1 MSERRRDLVVWVRS
15 DLPAKYDERKAI
27 VTAALEN
34 GYFNIVTEEKDES
47 LRKLGIFN
55 TIIRKGNDF
64 IEDDEVIGKLLE
76 IRSPRDLKEA
86 SKLKDRV
93 KYLVISAK
101 DWKVIPLENLIA
113 EFQTSGTGILAC
125 TSTPDEAKLFTETLE
140 VGVTGLVI
148 EPSSALELRDFRTIT
163 AKEALMVELTV
174 APVSRI
180 APLPSGD
187 RVCVDTCSLLRV
199 GEGMLVGSQ
208 SSCLFLVQS
217 ESMESEYVAAR
228 PFRVNAG
235 AVHAY
240 VLAADGKTKY
250 LSEVSSGDELL
261 AVDMKGNCRGV
272 VVGRSKIERRP
283 LLLIEVDLEGS
294 KYTTI
299 LQNAETIRLCTPEAS
314 VSVSGLKI
322 GDRVLVR
329 VEKGGR
335 HFGHPISETIM
346 ER

>member
-1 MSERRRDLVVWVRS
+1 MSEKRKDFIVWVRS
-15 DLPAKYDERKAI
+15 DLLANYEDRKKI
-27 VTAALEN
+27 VISALEN
-34 GYFNIVTEEKDES
+34 GYFNIVTLEKDEP

-55 TIIRKGNDF
+55 AIIQRGNDF
-64 IEDDEVIGKLLE
+64 IEDGEVIGRLIE
-76 IRSPRDLKEA
+76 IHNRNDMKEA
-86 SKLKDRV
+86 SKLKNKV

-113 EFQTSGTGILAC
+113 EFQRSDTEILAS
-125 TSTPDEAKLFTETLE
+125 TSTPQEAKLFAETLE
-140 VGVTGLVI
+140 VGVSGIVI
-148 EPSSALELRDFRTIT
+148 GPSSPQILKEFRSLTSKESETI
-163 AKEALMVELTV
+163 ELTP

-180 APLPSGD
+180 APLPLGD
-187 RVCVDTCSLLRV
+187 RVCVDTCSLLRLE
-199 GEGMLVGSQ
+199 EGMLIGSQ

-217 ESMESEYVAAR
+217 ESIESEYVASR

-240 VLAADGKTKY
+240 VLDAEGKTKY
-250 LSEVSSGDELL
+250 LSEIKGGDELL
-261 AVDMKGNCRGV
+261 AVDTKGSCRRV

-283 LLLIEVDLEGS
+283 LLLIEVELEGT

-299 LQNAETIRLCTPEAS
+299 LQNAETIRLCTREGSIS
-314 VSVSGLKI
+314 VSELKI

-329 VEKGGR
+329 VGKGGR
-335 HFGHPISETIM
+335 HFGHSISETIL

>member
-1 MSERRRDLVVWVRS
+1 MSERRKDLVVWVRS
-15 DLPAKYDERKAI
+15 DLPVNYDERKGI

-34 GYFNIVTEEKDES
+34 GYFNIVTREKDEP

-55 TIIRKGNDF
+55 TIVRKGDDF
-64 IEDDEVIGKLLE
+64 IEDDEAIGKLLE
-76 IRSPRDLKEA
+76 IRSPKDLKEA
-86 SKLKDRV
+86 SKLKGKV
-93 KYLVISAK
+93 KHLVISAK

-125 TSTPDEAKLFTETLE
+125 TSTPDEAKLFAETLE

-148 EPSSALELRDFRTIT
+148 EPSSPAALRDFRPIT
-163 AKEALMVELTV
+163 AKEAPMVELTP

-180 APLPSGD
+180 VPLPSGD
-187 RVCVDTCSLLRV
+187 RVCVDTCSLLRL

-250 LSEVSSGDELL
+250 LSEVRSGDELL
-261 AVDMKGNCRGV
+261 AVDTKGNCRGV

-283 LLLIEVDLEGS
+283 LLLIEVDIEGR

-314 VSVSGLKI
+314 ISVSELKI
-322 GDRVLVR
+322 GDKVLVR

-335 HFGHPISETIM
+335 HFGHSIAETIM